1 MEESNK
7 VVFIP
12 SNSLVN
18 ERMIAEFSE
27 LLGFIDIRKL
37 RRKLRT
43 LTLNFVANE
52 SEYLSDNLHEFLHEL
67 NILFDFLDAVE
78 DELQKE
84 DTA

>member
-1 MEESNK
+1 MEESHK

-12 SNSLVN
+12 SNSQVN
-18 ERMIAEFSE
+18 ERMIAEFNE
-27 LLGFIDIRKL
+27 LLGLIDVCKL

-52 SEYLSDNLHEFLHEL
+52 SENLSDNLHEFLYEL

-84 DTA
+84 NVA

>member
-1 MEESNK
+1 MEESHK
-7 VVFIP
+7 VVFVP

-18 ERMIAEFSE
+18 ERMIAEFNE

-52 SEYLSDNLHEFLHEL
+52 SEHLSDNLHEFLYEL

-78 DELQKE
+78 DELIKGK
-84 DTA
+84 TA